1 VGGHGGLERG
11 ASWRGV
17 AGHTSAAQLGPRRE
31 HAPGRRHAHFYFYSL
46 PRRLAQFFREKVSKA
61 KFLLP
66 RVVLPRVV
74 PSTLTV
80 FAARSLERLRF
91 LAESVSFAGDA
102 SPPPPAS
109 LSDMVVSY
117 RYCRHPRVSKTKLAC
132 SPAKRGKGFPG
143 DRASR
148 LVAAGV
154 AA

>member
-1 VGGHGGLERG
+1 MSEFVLAVLHTCSMPGGVWGCVLCI
-11 ASWRGV
+11 V
-17 AGHTSAAQLGPRRE
+17 NP
-31 HAPGRRHAHFYFYSL
+31 SL
-46 PRRLAQFFREKVSKA
+46 NRLQ
-61 KFLLP
+61 
-66 RVVLPRVV
+66 
-74 PSTLTV
+74 PSTLAV

-148 LVAAGV
+148 LVAAPV